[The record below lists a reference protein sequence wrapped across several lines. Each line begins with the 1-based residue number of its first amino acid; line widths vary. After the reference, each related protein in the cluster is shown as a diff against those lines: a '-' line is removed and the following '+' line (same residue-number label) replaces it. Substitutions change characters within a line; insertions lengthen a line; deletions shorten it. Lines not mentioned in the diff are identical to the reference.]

1 MSTKKTTDSKS
12 QSASLPPV
20 SLADRQSFIASGY
33 FPFAIIFL
41 IAFVLYGNTVMFD
54 YALDD
59 SIVITSNSY
68 TKEGNFG
75 KIFSTDAFE
84 GFFGGKRDL
93 VEGGRYR
100 PLSIATF
107 AVEWSISP
115 NNPSFSHFN
124 NVVLYAICGMLL
136 FVFLRMVFPEKD
148 ASKWWMGVPFLLTLL
163 YLVHPIHTEVVAN
176 IKGRDE
182 LMALLF
188 LLAGMIAALKY
199 MDANRPLWLLA
210 AFVSFFLGLMSKETP
225 LPFVVIL
232 PITILFFRKAKASKV
247 ALASLPFLLATGAY
261 LAIRFRVLGTDVG
274 GKGSGTEILNDP
286 FLFATSAQRTAT
298 VLETWG
304 MYLVK
309 LIAPIQFSHDYY
321 FNQIPLTTF
330 KDPIVLAAM
339 AANIGLLGLGIWL
352 AVKRNPIGFGILFYF
367 ISFSITSNL
376 VVSIGTTM
384 GERFVFVPSL
394 GFVIALLFALKAL
407 AKSMKWSDK
416 TLFYGLMIV
425 IVVPFSL
432 RTIVRNQAWKDNF
445 TLFTTDA
452 KTSPNSAKVRTA
464 AGGVMIERTDEKG
477 VSASEQNKLLRDA
490 IVHLNA
496 AVKIYP
502 KHGNAWLLLGNAYHK
517 LEDYNNSIIS
527 YQNTMNFRP
536 LLWDAYKNA
545 QITARKMKRFDLA
558 SGFYKVELERKTA
571 NKVAIGADFWFDR
584 ANNYEEWGQHADSA
598 IWAYGVALQND
609 PKMAK
614 AYGQMGRVYGMQL
627 QDFDHAIEFGE
638 KALAIDP
645 KLDWVYENVGIANA
659 MKSNFPGAIAA
670 FQRGLQVSPNSAKLY
685 LNLALTYQNM
695 GDQANAGAA
704 FAKAF
709 ELDPSLKR

>member
-1 MSTKKTTDSKS
+1 MATKKNTDSKS
-12 QSASLPPV
+12 QAPATPRPNLTERRSVL
-20 SLADRQSFIASGY
+20 ASGY
-33 FPFAIIFL
+33 FPYALIFL
-41 IAFVLYGNTVMFD
+41 IAFVLYGNTLMHD

-107 AVEWSISP
+107 AVEWAISP

-124 NVVLYAICGMLL
+124 NIFLYALCGMLL
-136 FVFLRMVFPEKD
+136 FIFLRQIFPEKD
-148 ASKWWMGVPFLLTLL
+148 PVQWWFGVPFILTLL

-188 LLAGMIAALKY
+188 LLGGMIAAFKY
-199 MDANRPLWLLA
+199 IDNKQPFWLPI
-210 AFVSFFLGLMSKETP
+210 AFLSFFLGLMSKETP
-225 LPFVVIL
+225 LPFVAIL
-232 PITILFFRKAKASKV
+232 PLTIVFFRRASI
-247 ALASLPFLLATGAY
+247 LQNTMASLPFLLATGAY
-261 LAIRFRVLGTDVG
+261 LGIRFSVLGTDVG
-274 GKGSGTEILNDP
+274 GTGSGTEILNDP
-286 FLFATSAQRTAT
+286 FLFATKSDRAAT
-298 VLETWG
+298 VIQTWG
-304 MYLVK
+304 MYLIK
-309 LIAPIQFSHDYY
+309 LFAPIQLSHDYY
-321 FNQIPLTTF
+321 FNQIPITNFGSAAVEIALT
-330 KDPIVLAAM
+330 VNLA
-339 AANIGLLGLGIWL
+339 LLGLGIWL
-352 AVKRNPIGFGILFYF
+352 GIKRNPIGYGILFYF

-376 VVSIGTTM
+376 IVSIGTTM

-394 GFVIALLFALKAL
+394 GFLIAVVFAVKAL
-407 AKSMKWSDK
+407 AEKLKIKDQR
-416 TLFYGLMIV
+416 LAVAAVLIV
-425 IVVPFSL
+425 AVTFTG
-432 RTIVRNQAWKDNF
+432 RTILRNQVWKDNF
-445 TLFTTDA
+445 TLFTNDA
-452 KTSPNSAKVRTA
+452 KISPNSAKVRTA
-464 AGGVMIERTDEKG
+464 AGGVMIERVDEKG
-477 VSASEQNKLLRDA
+477 VSANEKSKLLRDA
-490 IVHLNA
+490 IAHLNA

-502 KHGNAWLLLGNAYHK
+502 EHGNAWLLLGNAYHK
-517 LEDYNNSIIS
+517 LDDYNNSLIS
-527 YQNTMNFRP
+527 YQNAMNFRP

-545 QITARKMKRFDLA
+545 QITARKVKRFDLA
-558 SGFYKVELERKTA
+558 STFYKLELDRKTS
-571 NKVAIGADFWFDR
+571 NGVAVSADYWFDR
-584 ANNYEEWGQHADSA
+584 ANNYEEWGLRPDSA
-598 IWAYGVALQND
+598 IWAYGVALEKD

-627 QDFDHAIEFGE
+627 RDYDHAVEFGE
-638 KALAIDP
+638 KALTIDP

-659 MKSNFPGAIAA
+659 MQNDFPGAIAA
-670 FQRGLQVSPNSAKLY
+670 FQRGLQLFPKSAKLY

-695 GDQANAGAA
+695 GDQVNAGAA